1 MLVSLSGLG
10 KTFDNGVRAL
20 GPLDLAVGRG
30 EFLSLVGPSGCG
42 KSTALRAIAG
52 LIAPTDGTVVF
63 AGERPR
69 IGFVFQEP
77 TLMPWATALANVRLP
92 LELAGVAKAQADDC
106 AAAQLAA
113 LGLAGF
119 EKALPRELSGGMRM
133 RVSLARALVSEPEL
147 LLLDEPF
154 AALDEQT
161 RGELNDDL
169 LRLWA
174 ARGLTVVFVTHSVS
188 ESAYLSTR
196 VVVMSPRPG
205 RVRADM
211 ALDTPVADAQRRFT
225 PAFGATARAISD
237 ALQAGRTS

>member
-119 EKALPRELSGGMRM
+119 ENARPRELSGGMRM
-133 RVSLARALVSEPEL
+133 RVSLARALVGEPEL

-196 VVVMSPRPG
+196 VVVMSARPG